1 MAFMIHIQVVMVGL
15 VVPITAT
22 NKEGDKRLQEDLS
35 GNSNLRRLIIF
46 IYLGLH
52 KISPL
57 VLAKELIGLNQ
68 LVVSLQHSIEAFI
81 LLVLLKIYLRK
92 SYVDTVMECG
102 NRLMRILVLAV
113 VTLSFILLI
122 VLL

>member
-1 MAFMIHIQVVMVGL
+1 MIHIQVVMVGF
-15 VVPITAT
+15 VGPITAT
-22 NKEGDKRLQEDLS
+22 NKEGDERLQEDLS

-46 IYLGLH
+46 IFLGLH

-81 LLVLLKIYLRK
+81 LLVLLKIYLREAL
-92 SYVDTVMECG
+92 VDTVMECG